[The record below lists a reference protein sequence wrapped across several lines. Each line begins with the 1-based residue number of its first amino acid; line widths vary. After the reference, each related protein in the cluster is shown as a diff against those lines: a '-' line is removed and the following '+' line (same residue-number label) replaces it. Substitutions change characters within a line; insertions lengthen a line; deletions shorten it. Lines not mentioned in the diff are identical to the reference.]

1 MCTICDLRIEFGTSH
16 PMGLSIAV
24 ATRRAIDAQ
33 RLPAPQA
40 PWDRQGAIGLMHGVQ
55 QRLERVLAPAALRA
69 LPGFFVLLVETRT
82 WAWFQPGESGFD
94 TAARR
99 DPPDAFADA
108 AAEPMV
114 VAAETALAP
123 MLAGGL
129 PFANAL
135 EGGMLLLDA
144 NGNARDRLDAAWT
157 RSWPVAG
164 FSRFVC
170 S

>member
-24 ATRRAIDAQ
+24 ATRRGIDAAL
-33 RLPAPQA
+33 LPEPGA

-55 QRLERVLAPAALRA
+55 QRLERVLNPAALRA

-82 WAWFQPGESGFD
+82 WAWFQPGETGFD
-94 TAARR
+94 TRARR
-99 DPPDAFADA
+99 DPPDAFEA
-108 AAEPMV
+108 APAEPMI

-123 MLAGGL
+123 MLEGRL
-129 PFANAL
+129 PFARARDD
-135 EGGMLLLDA
+135 GMMLLDA
-144 NGNARDRLDAAWT
+144 RDAARDMLEAAWS
-157 RSWPVAG
+157 RSWPVSG

-170 S
+170 A